1 MLHHLLNC
9 QMIDRIKLPV
19 YFFTTSI
26 TTIPKT
32 IAITINA
39 IPETDEEIEN
49 VHTANKLMFLVL
61 NLKGCSMLQ

>member
-26 TTIPKT
+26 TTTPMT
-32 IAITINA
+32 IDITINA
-39 IPETDEEIEN
+39 IPETDEEMEN
-49 VHTANKLMFLVL
+49 VI
-61 NLKGCSMLQ
+61 S